1 MSQDTRTALR
11 RSIDRELNSDWAQPF
26 SELIAEAR
34 TDIEE
39 MNSALLQLPKI
50 FGRRH
55 LVSAFSSRPKAT
67 ITGDFGDV
75 PIGHWR
81 IDEALKVL
89 LLAESVG
96 DEDGASQRLFEIYDQ
111 GDSEAR
117 VACLRALNFTLDAP
131 HGGLTLVY
139 DAGRTYLTELMGA
152 AWCHNPFSSTHLT
165 DEEYRKAVLKSLFCD
180 LPVDGFLGLEE
191 RADSELARSL
201 CEYANEREA
210 AGRPVPYAVW
220 AISARFPQPGL
231 VARFIGKLEHP
242 LEEERAVAA
251 RALGEARDRRGESF
265 LKDRLRREESPT
277 VIEEIECALSTLSAL
292 ERD

>member
-1 MSQDTRTALR
+1 MSQDTRAALR
-11 RSIDRELNSDWAQPF
+11 RSIDQELNSDWAHPYGD
-26 SELIAEAR
+26 LVAKAR

-39 MNSALLQLPKI
+39 MNNALLQLPKL
-50 FGRRH
+50 FGRKH
-55 LVSAFSSRPKAT
+55 LVSTFSSRQRAT
-67 ITGDFGDV
+67 VTGDFGDV

-89 LLAESVG
+89 MLAESIG
-96 DEDGASQRLFEIYDQ
+96 DDDGASQRLFEIYDQ

-131 HGGLTLVY
+131 QGGLKLVY

-165 DEEYRKAVLKSLFCD
+165 DEEYRKAVLKALFCD

-210 AGRPVPYAVW
+210 AGRPVPHAVW
-220 AISARFPQPGL
+220 AISARFPLPGL

-265 LKDRLRREESPT
+265 LTDRLHREESST
-277 VIEEIECALSTLSAL
+277 VIEEIERALIAL
-292 ERD
+292 KRD